1 MARIIQIGTG
11 GWGKN
16 HTRILSQMN
25 SLVAVCDTDND
36 RIAKVEKEYS
46 VRGYNSINDIIE
58 KEEFDAAFVCT
69 PTKTHADITTTLL
82 KAKKHVFVEKPLTYN
97 SKDGQMLLELAQKNN
112 VLLTCGYIERF
123 NPAVGTIKDLIKSKK
138 YGEPIM
144 LEFHRESKM
153 PPHIKDVGIIYD
165 TSVHDIDT
173 ATWLFDS
180 MPNMVFAR
188 AGKLEYDQ
196 EVYTNI
202 ILGFENNKTA
212 VITSNW
218 ITPVKVRTFSAVFKD
233 IVTVSDFLTQ
243 EIQIKKNDS
252 TEIPQ
257 REKAEPLLL
266 EIQNFIEAVDG
277 KSELIVK
284 PQQAVN
290 ITHIAEAALLSSQKG
305 IPIYLELT

>member
-36 RIAKVEKEYS
+36 RITKVEKEYS

-58 KEEFDAAFVCT
+58 KEEFDAALVCT
-69 PTKTHADITTTLL
+69 PTKTHTDIATTLL

-97 SKDGQMLLELAQKNN
+97 SEDGQMLSELAQKNN

-138 YGEPIM
+138 YGGPIM
-144 LEFHRESKM
+144 LEFHRESRM

-196 EVYTNI
+196 EVYANI

-212 VITSNW
+212 IITSNW

-252 TEIPQ
+252 TVIPQ

-266 EIQNFIEAVDG
+266 EIQNFLDAVDD

-305 IPIYLELT
+305 IPIYLELK